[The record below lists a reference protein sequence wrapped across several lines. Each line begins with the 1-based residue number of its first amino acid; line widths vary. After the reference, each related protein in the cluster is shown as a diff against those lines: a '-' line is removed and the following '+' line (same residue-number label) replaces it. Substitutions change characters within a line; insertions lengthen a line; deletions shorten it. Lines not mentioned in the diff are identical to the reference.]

1 MSDKSENLEG
11 LLTDWALGAL
21 SPQGH
26 AQLKECLPLDQQG
39 HKLVRQIMQTVALA
53 RRALSPQQQI
63 SPDALP
69 PFLAGRACSARPSAG
84 LRRIARYVLPLAAC
98 LLLGLTLWT
107 LFSSQPA
114 VAQMGPIEVIPQ
126 SIELTVFSEPKQ
138 QPRSRRYAFQEQE
151 LAQYR
156 SVNVVTSNDANI
168 IYGTG
173 RRLQQAGMT
182 DRGPRAGLSIGLVRD
197 HRLILNLRKG
207 DNIIRF
213 TNVSA
218 GIIPTSVRFASDTDP
233 QGTKVIEQNFEFD
246 LASADTL
253 LNRYI
258 DKKICCLGK
267 DGSLEEGFLASFDGA
282 TIVLAEGAGSGQTRS
297 LVRANLTAIRLD
309 ELPSGLVTR
318 PTLVWKLRAQTP
330 GRHQTT
336 LSYLT
341 NDIVWRADYIVR
353 LTDENLLDLKGWVT
367 ITNQSGARY
376 PDAKLKLIAGDVHTV
391 VEQPAEIMKYLFQ
404 TAVATSMPSWV
415 PPKEFKEKAFFE
427 YHLYTLS
434 APSTVNDNQI
444 KQLNLLA
451 KRGIQARRVYYYPAW
466 HGNQKVDVQ
475 LRFKNDKQHNLGM
488 PLPKGKLRFFQADPD
503 GELHQ
508 VGEDSIDHTP
518 KDEELELTL
527 GQAFDVVAH
536 RVQTSQR
543 RPSRRVMIQ
552 DIKITL
558 RNHKNTP
565 IKAVVEDKLNARPHA
580 NWQITAK
587 SDEFVK
593 EDFRTIS
600 FTFDLPANS
609 EKVITYTVRYD
620 W

>member
-1 MSDKSENLEG
+1 MSQNSYMSDKGENLER

-21 SPQGH
+21 SAQGQT
-26 AQLKECLPLDQQG
+26 QLKQYLPLDEQD
-39 HKLVRQIMQTVALA
+39 HKLARQIEQTVALA
-53 RRALSPQQQI
+53 RRALSPQQDI
-63 SPDALP
+63 SADSLP
-69 PFLAGRACSARPSAG
+69 PFLAGRARSAQPPAG
-84 LRRIARYVLPLAAC
+84 LWRIARYVLPLAAC
-98 LLLGLTLWT
+98 LLIGLGLWI

-114 VAQMGPIEVIPQ
+114 AAQMGPIEVIPQ

-138 QPRSRRYAFQEQE
+138 QPRSRRYA
-151 LAQYR
+151 AQQR
-156 SVNVVTSNDANI
+156 VQVERRQASV
-168 IYGTG
+168 
-173 RRLQQAGMT
+173 QPGMT

-207 DNIIRF
+207 DNIVRF

-218 GIIPTSVRFASDTDP
+218 GIIPTSVRFASDSDP
-233 QGTKVIEQNFEFD
+233 DGTKVIEQNFEFD

-258 DKKICCLGK
+258 DKKISCLGK
-267 DGSLEEGFLASFDGA
+267 DGRLEEGFLASFDGA
-282 TIVLAEGAGSGQTRS
+282 TIVLAESAGSGQTRS

-391 VEQPAEIMKYLFQ
+391 VEQPELFLEGMVVWSLDES
-404 TAVATSMPSWV
+404 AARGGPA
-415 PPKEFKEKAFFE
+415 PRKEFKEKAFFE

-451 KRGIQARRVYYYPAW
+451 KRGIQAQRVYYCPAW
-466 HGNQKVDVQ
+466 QGGQKVDVQ
-475 LRFKNDKQHNLGM
+475 LRFKNDKEHNLGM
-488 PLPKGKLRFFQADPD
+488 PLPKGKLRFLQADAD

-518 KDEELELTL
+518 KDEELELTI
-527 GQAFDVVAH
+527 GQAFDVVGQ

-552 DIKITL
+552 DIRITL

-565 IKAVVEDKLNARPHA
+565 IKAVVEDKLNARPDA
-580 NWQITAK
+580 NWKITAK
-587 SDEFVK
+587 SDEFIK
-593 EDFRTIS
+593 EDFQTVS